1 MLIRL
6 MVPLPVSK
14 LLMVGAL
21 HARWPGIIFL
31 EDLDSAIQSLCATAR
46 QVEAVVAAKPATQL
60 PDGRAISDCSDLN
73 LVGVQV
79 AQCARVH
86 VLPPRA
92 YAVFLAS

>member
-1 MLIRL
+1 
-6 MVPLPVSK
+6 MV
-14 LLMVGAL
+14 
-21 HARWPGIIFL
+21 HACWPGIIFL

-46 QVEAVVAAKPATQL
+46 QVEAVVAAKTTQL

>member
-14 LLMVGAL
+14 LLMV

-46 QVEAVVAAKPATQL
+46 QVEAVVAAKRTTQL

>member
-1 MLIRL
+1 
-6 MVPLPVSK
+6 MVPLPV
-14 LLMVGAL
+14 LETFDGTAC
-21 HARWPGIIFL
+21 WPGIIFL

-46 QVEAVVAAKPATQL
+46 QVEAVVAATQL

>member
-1 MLIRL
+1 
-6 MVPLPVSK
+6 MVPLPV
-14 LLMVGAL
+14 LETFDGTCTL
-21 HARWPGIIFL
+21 ARYHFSRGPRFS
-31 EDLDSAIQSLCATAR
+31 DSVTLRNCPAGGGGGGGEAR
-46 QVEAVVAAKPATQL
+46 TTQL

-79 AQCARVH
+79 AQCARLH

>member
-1 MLIRL
+1 
-6 MVPLPVSK
+6 MV
-14 LLMVGAL
+14 
-21 HARWPGIIFL
+21 HACWPGIIFL

-46 QVEAVVAAKPATQL
+46 QVEAVVAATRTTQL

-79 AQCARVH
+79 AQCACVH

-92 YAVFLAS
+92 YAVFLASYCSQ

>member
-1 MLIRL
+1 
-6 MVPLPVSK
+6 MV
-14 LLMVGAL
+14 
-21 HARWPGIIFL
+21 HACWPGIIFL

-46 QVEAVVAAKPATQL
+46 QVEAVVARTTQL